1 MKVVLAIENFNVQFV
16 FNIRP
21 VNTTFLNL
29 YDKDLERRNRRRY
42 FTNITSFIASANNKP
57 FHGMLLGF

>member
-1 MKVVLAIENFNVQFV
+1 MKVVLAIEHFNVQFV

-42 FTNITSFIASANNKP
+42 FTNVTSFITSVNNKR
-57 FHGMLLGF
+57 FHGMLLGI